1 MKEVYSIFVEGV
13 ADKRFVEQ
21 LIKFVFDADVPPG
34 SVIVTQ
40 GYASLTKSSKIQ
52 TYSNLMKRTSD
63 EGGVNLVIFD
73 GDNDIESRR
82 MQLLDWKKA
91 NNVDFEL
98 FLLPDNTRNG
108 ELEDLLVQIIN
119 PANQPVMR
127 CWDDYESSLKQVI
140 LPWKSGGLTLP
151 AKKTRIYAYLEALL
165 GSSRSEKDKIKEI
178 NRDYL
183 NKDFWNLDADALSAL
198 IHFLKMS
205 LFLILQCNYINLY
218 LA

>member
-73 GDNDIESRR
+73 ADNDIESRR

-178 NRDYL
+178 NRDYI

-198 IHFLKMS
+198 IHFLKMH
-205 LFLILQCNYINLY
+205 L

>member
-198 IHFLKMS
+198 IHFLKMH
-205 LFLILQCNYINLY
+205 L